1 VNASTQPAVAAPEYV
16 DAYCATGTS
25 PGRTG
30 RIAVSIPTTYGAEL
44 TTRVAFE
51 SRGSAHAAP
60 VVVLG
65 GISAGRHLLPT
76 AEAPEAG
83 WWPGIV
89 EVGGVLDPNRNQLI
103 GIDFVGGPGG
113 EVGFDHPISTFDQ
126 AQALA
131 AVLDGLGIERVT
143 LVGSSYGGMVAL
155 AFAALFP
162 TRTERTVVFCAAH
175 RSHPMATALR
185 SIQRETVRFADE
197 VGRPSVGLSLA
208 RSLAMTTYRSTV
220 EFDARFDGAPVVE
233 NGVARFPVESYLSAR
248 GQQFAQTFDPAA
260 FLALSESL
268 DLHTVNPA
276 EIVAATTVVSFDT
289 DTLVPPWLVEELA
302 AEAPGVVDHIELR
315 SDFGH
320 DAFLKEV
327 ESVSG
332 VLRETLGHGERVC
345 ARY

>member
-1 VNASTQPAVAAPEYV
+1 VNSSTHPAVAAPDHV

-30 RIAVSIPTTYGAEL
+30 RISVSIPTIYGGEL
-44 TTRVAFE
+44 TTRIGFE
-51 SRGSAHAAP
+51 SRGSSHGAP

-65 GISAGRHLLPT
+65 GISAGRHLFPT
-76 AEAPEAG
+76 AAAPEPG

-89 EVGGVLDPNRNQLI
+89 EVGGALDPNRNRLI
-103 GIDFVGGPGG
+103 GVDFIGAPGG

-126 AQALA
+126 ARALA
-131 AVLDGLGIERVT
+131 AVLDALDLERVT

-162 TRTERTVVFCAAH
+162 LRTERLVVFCAAH

-197 VGRPSVGLSLA
+197 VGRPAVGLSLA

-220 EFDARFDGAPVVE
+220 EFDARFDGVPVVE

-248 GQQFAQTFDPAA
+248 GEQFAKSFDPPA

-268 DLHTVNPA
+268 DLHAVTPA
-276 EIVAATTVVSFDT
+276 DIFATTTVVSFDT

-302 AEAPGVVDHIELR
+302 AGAPGVVDHIELC
-315 SDFGH
+315 SAFGH
-320 DAFLKEV
+320 DAFLKDV
-327 ESVSG
+327 ESVSD
-332 VLRETLGHGERVC
+332 VLREALGHGECVC
-345 ARY
+345 ARC